1 MKTLL
6 QISAIA
12 TLIVA
17 ISINLNASNINLV
30 PEDEAYINDIP
41 FSTEEVAANY
51 LYEKALSE
59 TFEFEEEAYI
69 DDIPFDTYEVAKTYL
84 YEKYLKN
91 AFAFEEEAY
100 IDDIPFDTEEIFN
113 EIFFT
118 VYFYSK

>member
-17 ISINLNASNINLV
+17 FSFNLNASNINLV

-69 DDIPFDTYEVAKTYL
+69 DDIPFDTYEVAKNYI

-91 AFAFEEEAY
+91 VFVFEKEEY

>member
-6 QISAIA
+6 QLTAIA

-17 ISINLNASNINLV
+17 FSLDLSASTLNFEL
-30 PEDEAYINDIP
+30 EEEAYINDIP
-41 FSTEEVAANY
+41 FSTEEIAANY

-69 DDIPFDTYEVAKTYL
+69 DDIPFDTYEVAKNYR

-91 AFAFEEEAY
+91 AFVFEEEKY
-100 IDDIPFDTEEIFN
+100 IDDIPFDTEEVFN
-113 EIFFT
+113 EVFFT
-118 VYFYSK
+118 VVYYSK

>member
-1 MKTLL
+1 MKALL

-41 FSTEEVAANY
+41 FSTEEVAANC
-51 LYEKALSE
+51 LYEQALSE
-59 TFEFEEEAYI
+59 SFEFEKEAYI
-69 DDIPFDTYEVAKTYL
+69 DDIPFDTYEVAKNCI

-91 AFAFEEEAY
+91 AFAFEEEEY
-100 IDDIPFDTEEIFN
+100 IEDIPFDTERIFN

-118 VYFYSK
+118 VYYYSK